1 MGDRFDSLRL
11 GAAGVET
18 IAVRVLPPMTTW
30 RVCER
35 TGLSI
40 PECSCRACCEE
51 LLRGCEPKPRPQL
64 PSTSSGAAI
73 CTAHDYAGRLDISVP
88 QLHELARQAGDPD
101 LSEAAVGWWPA
112 PAF

>member
-1 MGDRFDSLRL
+1 M
-11 GAAGVET
+11 
-18 IAVRVLPPMTTW
+18 RVLPSMMTW

-51 LLRGCEPKPRPQL
+51 LLRGCEPKPPAAIST
-64 PSTSSGAAI
+64 PSPSSAPAI
-73 CTAHDYAGRLDISVP
+73 CTARDYAACLDISVP

-101 LSEAAVGWWPA
+101 LSEAAVGWWPP
-112 PAF
+112 PAFLGSAQARLGR

>member
-1 MGDRFDSLRL
+1 MGC
-11 GAAGVET
+11 
-18 IAVRVLPPMTTW
+18 VRVLPSMITW

-51 LLRGCEPKPRPQL
+51 LLRGCEPKPPAVT
-64 PSTSSGAAI
+64 STAAASSGAAI
-73 CTAHDYAGRLDISVP
+73 CTARDYAARLDISVL
-88 QLHELARQAGDPD
+88 QLQELARQAGDPD

>member
-1 MGDRFDSLRL
+1 M
-11 GAAGVET
+11 
-18 IAVRVLPPMTTW
+18 IAVRVLPSMTTW

-51 LLRGCEPKPRPQL
+51 LLRGCEPKPRS
-64 PSTSSGAAI
+64 PSAGSGAAI
-73 CTAHDYAGRLDISVP
+73 CTARDYAVRLDISVP

-101 LSEAAVGWWPA
+101 LSEAASGWWPS

>member
-1 MGDRFDSLRL
+1 MGR
-11 GAAGVET
+11 A
-18 IAVRVLPPMTTW
+18 RVLLPMTTA

-40 PECSCRACCEE
+40 PECSCRACCAE
-51 LLRGCEPKPRPQL
+51 LLRGCEPKPIPA
-64 PSTSSGAAI
+64 SSSETVSSGAAI
-73 CTAHDYAGRLDISVP
+73 CTAHDYAARLGISVP

-101 LSEAAVGWWPA
+101 LDVAVSGWWPS

>member
-1 MGDRFDSLRL
+1 MGDRLDPLRSS
-11 GAAGVET
+11 AAGVEM

-40 PECSCRACCEE
+40 PECSCRACCEA
-51 LLRGCEPKPRPQL
+51 LLRGCEPKPIPAGL
-64 PSTSSGAAI
+64 GTSI
-73 CTAHDYAGRLDISVP
+73 CTARAYAGRLDISVI

-101 LSEAAVGWWPA
+101 LGVAASGWWA
-112 PAF
+112 SPAF